1 MKKVLFALALLGLL
15 LPIAIA
21 QADPVQEFN
30 FQLKDIKKDGR
41 FTVLFRSRTYDTSG
55 GQPPALT
62 SNYLRIPVGAKF
74 NKVFLSKRYYCDADK
89 LLKDLQAAPETNM
102 PFYKRVDNL
111 KATLKRIKSRL
122 DKKAIKNVEV
132 CAGAEVGRGSV
143 DVDARPLFNDLIP
156 AKIYLFFSKGT
167 EPGALASFGILG
179 IPDETSQIVKDNPII
194 ATTRVV
200 VHTNWFNDP
209 TPDGVY
215 GYKLVLPAGPIA
227 GVRITVTRVDVTTK
241 GLTLIKKKK
250 TCSKKK
256 RGKCVKRKVKK
267 TVKFWFTPPTC
278 PPSGQLSFQ
287 SYYAYETGATSTK
300 TIQLSCP
307 KFSG

>member
-1 MKKVLFALALLGLL
+1 MKRLVVAMALLGVL

-21 QADPVQEFN
+21 QADPIQEFS
-30 FQLKDIKKDGR
+30 FQLKDVKKDGR
-41 FTVLFRSRTYDTSG
+41 FTVVFRSRTYDTTG

-62 SNYLRIPVGAKF
+62 SNYLRLPDGAKF
-74 NKVFLSKRYYCDADK
+74 NRTFLSKRYYCDADK

-102 PFYKRVDNL
+102 PFYKRVDKL

-122 DKKAIKNVEV
+122 SKASIKNVQV

-143 DVDARPLFNDLIP
+143 DVDARPLFNELIP
-156 AKIYLFFSKGT
+156 AKIYLYFSKGT
-167 EPGALASFGILG
+167 DPGSLASFGILG
-179 IPDETSQIVKDNPII
+179 IPDETAQIVKDNPII

-200 VHTNWFNDP
+200 AHTNWFNDP

-215 GYKLVLPAGPIA
+215 GYKLVLPVAPVTGL
-227 GVRITVTRVDVTTK
+227 RITITRVDVTTK
-241 GLTLIKKKK
+241 GLSLVKKKK
-250 TCSKKK
+250 SCAKK
-256 RGKCVKRKVKK
+256 RHGKCVKKKVKK

-278 PPSGQLSFQ
+278 PASGQLSFQ
-287 SYYAYETGATSTK
+287 AFYAYETGLESTK

-307 KFSG
+307 NFKG